1 MDSIKSIV
9 NKYHFIY
16 YFRDFLTE
24 DASETGAMPEVDLK
38 VMLPNQTCKTIKID
52 RSLQTT
58 VVLRQILES
67 LQIES
72 KYHCHFGLF
81 ETIENTFER
90 KLSPDECPFAVYVAN
105 FSTASATCIIMK
117 PFIFSIQLMQS
128 IVADDLKIMDLV
140 FHQVI
145 FQSNLGATKKQ
156 ILANPGKSQQIIANL
171 QIL

>member
-1 MDSIKSIV
+1 
-9 NKYHFIY
+9 
-16 YFRDFLTE
+16 
-24 DASETGAMPEVDLK
+24 MPEVDLK

-52 RSLQTT
+52 RSLQTI

-128 IVADDLKIMDLV
+128 IVAGDLKIMDLV

-145 FQSNLGATKKQ
+145 FQLN
-156 ILANPGKSQQIIANL
+156 II
-171 QIL
+171 